1 MLLMESKSNKKKVS
15 ISIDPDIW
23 EDARSKLGNCSNFIE
38 SQLEMYL
45 GNDLSEERE
54 VLKLIEEKN
63 AELSVLEGKLCKL
76 REARL
81 SKVDEMNIFEAPM
94 ISINRI
100 HVNLGYVG
108 KNQIKRFASRNEVPY
123 DALLEHVINEGLNVV
138 NFAEVRQ

>member
-1 MLLMESKSNKKKVS
+1 MESKSNKKKVS

-23 EDARSKLGNCSNFIE
+23 EDAKIKLGNCSNFIE

-94 ISINRI
+94 VSINRI
-100 HVNLGYVG
+100 HGNLGHIG

-123 DALLEHVINEGLNVV
+123 DALLEHVINDGLNVV

>member
-1 MLLMESKSNKKKVS
+1 MESKTNKKKVS

-23 EDARSKLGNCSNFIE
+23 EDAKIKLGNCSQFIE

-81 SKVDEMNIFEAPM
+81 SKVDDMNIFEAPM
-94 ISINRI
+94 VSIRRI
-100 HVNLGYVG
+100 HGNLGHVG
-108 KNQIKRFASRNEVPY
+108 KNQIKRFANQNDVPY
-123 DALLEHVINEGLNVV
+123 DALLEHVINEGLRVV
-138 NFAEVRQ
+138 NFAEVRK

>member
-1 MLLMESKSNKKKVS
+1 MESKSNKKKVS

-23 EDARSKLGNCSNFIE
+23 EDAKIKLGNCSNFIE

-45 GNDLSEERE
+45 SNDLSEERE

-100 HVNLGYVG
+100 HGNLGHIG

-123 DALLEHVINEGLNVV
+123 DALLDHVINDGLNVV
-138 NFAEVRQ
+138 NFAEVGK

>member
-1 MLLMESKSNKKKVS
+1 MESKSNKKKVS

-23 EDARSKLGNCSNFIE
+23 EDAKIKLGNCSNFIE

-94 ISINRI
+94 VSINRI
-100 HVNLGYVG
+100 HGNLGHIG

-123 DALLEHVINEGLNVV
+123 DALLEYVINEGLNVV

>member
-1 MLLMESKSNKKKVS
+1 MESKNNKKKVS

-23 EDARSKLGNCSNFIE
+23 EDAKIKLGNCSNFIE
-38 SQLEMYL
+38 NQLEMYL

-54 VLKLIEEKN
+54 VIKLIEEKN

-81 SKVDEMNIFEAPM
+81 SKVEMNIFEAPM
-94 ISINRI
+94 VSINRI
-100 HVNLGYVG
+100 HVNLGHVG

-123 DALLEHVINEGLNVV
+123 DALLEYVIKEGLNVV
-138 NFAEVRQ
+138 NFAEARQ

>member
-1 MLLMESKSNKKKVS
+1 MESKSNKKKVS

-23 EDARSKLGNCSNFIE
+23 EDAKIKLGNCSNFIE

-45 GNDLSEERE
+45 SNDLSEERE

-94 ISINRI
+94 VSINRI
-100 HVNLGYVG
+100 HGNLGYIG

-123 DALLEHVINEGLNVV
+123 DALLDHVVNEGLNVV

>member
-1 MLLMESKSNKKKVS
+1 MESKSNKKKVS

-23 EDARSKLGNCSNFIE
+23 EDAKIKLGNCSNFIE

-45 GNDLSEERE
+45 SNDLSEERE

-100 HVNLGYVG
+100 HGNLGYVG

>member
-1 MLLMESKSNKKKVS
+1 MLLMESKNNKKKVS

-23 EDARSKLGNCSNFIE
+23 EDAKIKLGNCSNFIE

-94 ISINRI
+94 VSINRI
-100 HVNLGYVG
+100 HGNLGYIG

-123 DALLEHVINEGLNVV
+123 DALLEYVINEGLNVV

>member
-1 MLLMESKSNKKKVS
+1 MESKTNKKKVS

-23 EDARSKLGNCSNFIE
+23 EDAKIKLGNCSQFIE

-81 SKVDEMNIFEAPM
+81 SKVDDMNIFEAPM
-94 ISINRI
+94 VSIRRI
-100 HVNLGYVG
+100 HGNLGHVG
-108 KNQIKRFASRNEVPY
+108 KNQIKRFANQNDVPY
-123 DALLEHVINEGLNVV
+123 DALLEHVVSEGLRVV
-138 NFAEVRQ
+138 NFAEVRK

>member
-1 MLLMESKSNKKKVS
+1 MESKSNKKKVS

-23 EDARSKLGNCSNFIE
+23 EDAKIKLGNCSNFIE

-45 GNDLSEERE
+45 SNDLSEERE

-94 ISINRI
+94 VSINRI
-100 HVNLGYVG
+100 HGNLGYVG

-123 DALLEHVINEGLNVV
+123 DALLDHVVNEGLNVV
-138 NFAEVRQ
+138 NFAEVGK

>member
-1 MLLMESKSNKKKVS
+1 MESKSNKKKVS

-23 EDARSKLGNCSNFIE
+23 EDAKIKLGNCSNFIE

-45 GNDLSEERE
+45 SNDLSEERE

-94 ISINRI
+94 VSINRI
-100 HVNLGYVG
+100 HGNLGHIG

-123 DALLEHVINEGLNVV
+123 DALLEYVINEGLNVV

>member
-1 MLLMESKSNKKKVS
+1 MESKSNKKKVS

-23 EDARSKLGNCSNFIE
+23 EDAKIKLGNCSNFIE

-45 GNDLSEERE
+45 SNDLSEERE

-94 ISINRI
+94 VSINRI
-100 HVNLGYVG
+100 HGNLGYIG

-123 DALLEHVINEGLNVV
+123 DALLDHVVNEGLNVV
-138 NFAEVRQ
+138 NFAEVGK